1 MVAVHIGKNLKREMV
16 KMCLK
21 ESQPCWS
28 NHVKQLLDWRLLR
41 SPMYT
46 YIQIHGTMVMM
57 PLLLLVLIR
66 QLTPWGLD
74 WVQGILGQRVGG
86 VSEEQ
91 FEAGALPNL
100 KIDPRLPVNLS

>member
-1 MVAVHIGKNLKREMV
+1 
-16 KMCLK
+16 
-21 ESQPCWS
+21 
-28 NHVKQLLDWRLLR
+28 
-41 SPMYT
+41 
-46 YIQIHGTMVMM
+46 MM